1 MALIDKKLLK
11 AWATDAKRAE
21 LEAESKAKS
30 QELQT
35 VTDSLQAVRD
45 EGGTLEKIK
54 AHLEQDIRV
63 LQSSKDT
70 IEREIYILKG
80 DAQALSVYVV
90 KQQQETIKKQE
101 TIVYLTNM
109 IRSQERLLDEVH
121 TKKLQAEKG
130 LEEDTARYQKE
141 IQKFKDVLAEV
152 TDELRVKREGIAGLD
167 KKTDKLKK
175 KWEEVEAESAKIA
188 KKRAEIASKEVFA
201 EEYLRR
207 AEKAY
212 KRKK

>member
-35 VTDSLQAVRD
+35 VTDSLQVVRD
-45 EGGTLEKIK
+45 EGDTLAEKKSALEKDVVILQEQK
-54 AHLEQDIRV
+54 TALEQEV
-63 LQSSKDT
+63 YT
-70 IEREIYILKG
+70 LKSYLTTLG
-80 DAQALSVYVV
+80 EHIT
-90 KQQQETIKKQE
+90 QQQDETIRKQE
-101 TIVYLTNM
+101 AIVFLSKALAT
-109 IRSQERLLDEVH
+109 QERVLDEVH

-152 TDELRVKREGIAGLD
+152 TDELRVKREEIAGLD
-167 KKTDKLKK
+167 KKTDRLKK
-175 KWEEVEAESAKIA
+175 KWEEVETESAKIA

-201 EEYLRR
+201 GEYLRR

>member
-11 AWATDAKRAE
+11 AWANDAKRAE
-21 LEAESKAKS
+21 LEAESKAVS
-30 QELQT
+30 QELQSA
-35 VTDSLQAVRD
+35 TDSLQAVRD

-54 AHLEQDIRV
+54 THLEQDIMV

-70 IEREIYILKG
+70 LEREIYTLKG
-80 DAQALSVYVV
+80 DVQALGDYMV
-90 KQQQETIKKQE
+90 KQQQESIKKQE
-101 TIVYLTNM
+101 AIVFL
-109 IRSQERLLDEVH
+109 SQALSKQERVLDEVH
-121 TKKLQAEKG
+121 TKKLEQEKI
-130 LEEDTARYQKE
+130 LDDQTRFYQTE
-141 IQKFKDVLAEV
+141 IQKFKNVLAEV
-152 TDELRVKREGIAGLD
+152 TDELRAKREEIAGLD
-167 KKTDKLKK
+167 KKTDRLKK

-188 KKRAEIASKEVFA
+188 KKRAEIASKEVYA